1 MIARRF
7 RLCFAFLALVSMC
20 GGTLFAQ
27 TTDFVQNAEET
38 LTADVLAKTLFAKT
52 PAEEKYCEN
61 VIAARDAKILP
72 NRILYSAYQYAM
84 KKDRTRRFIHFQA
97 ALAQLC
103 KDAGVTLPTSPPAKK
118 TSFNP
123 FSLLFGNTR

>member
-1 MIARRF
+1 MVARHF
-7 RLCFAFLALVSMC
+7 LIFFVFFSFAAVC
-20 GGTLFAQ
+20 GNTLFAQ
-27 TTDFVQNAEET
+27 KTVFVQNADTT

-84 KKDRTRRFIHFQA
+84 KKDKDRRFAYFQTA
-97 ALAQLC
+97 MTQLC
-103 KDAGVTLPTSPPAKK
+103 KDAGVTLSTSTPAKK

-123 FSLLFGNTR
+123 FSFLLGNPR